1 MNRPSKGAS
10 SGKPEAVATAEKSR
24 IPGCIRSLADS
35 TVAIT
40 VHAKPGSKLSAI
52 TDMDDGAVGV
62 QIDAPAREGEANAA
76 LLEYIA
82 EVLGI
87 KRRQVSLGSGSR
99 SREKVVTV
107 EGLTVDKV
115 YEAIRRA
122 ST

>member
-52 TDMDDGAVGV
+52 TDTDDGAVGV
-62 QIDAPAREGEANAA
+62 QIDAPAREGPGYQEEAS
-76 LLEYIA
+76 
-82 EVLGI
+82 VVRVRFTV
-87 KRRQVSLGSGSR
+87 KREARDCGRTYRGQSL
-99 SREKVVTV
+99 
-107 EGLTVDKV
+107 
-115 YEAIRRA
+115 
-122 ST
+122 

>member
-52 TDMDDGAVGV
+52 TGAVSGLPPNLFV
-62 QIDAPAREGEANAA
+62 C
-76 LLEYIA
+76 LFVCFCFFLSF
-82 EVLGI
+82 VFC
-87 KRRQVSLGSGSR
+87 SL
-99 SREKVVTV
+99 
-107 EGLTVDKV
+107 
-115 YEAIRRA
+115 
-122 ST
+122 